1 MSNQKVLNVGD
12 VYCIYEDDLD
22 LDWVV
27 SDYGLYMMDFGN
39 WEFCI
44 EFEEGGEKSLVP
56 YYVFKDLFDAGLLWK
71 QGNEKIAEKLRKIA
85 EKRKQLI

>member
-12 VYCIYEDDLD
+12 VYCLYEDDIYQ
-22 LDWVV
+22 VV
-27 SDYGLYMMDFGN
+27 SDYGIYMMDSGN

-44 EFEEGGEKSLVP
+44 EFLVDKEKSLVP

-71 QGNEKIAEKLRKIA
+71 KGNEKIAEKLREIA